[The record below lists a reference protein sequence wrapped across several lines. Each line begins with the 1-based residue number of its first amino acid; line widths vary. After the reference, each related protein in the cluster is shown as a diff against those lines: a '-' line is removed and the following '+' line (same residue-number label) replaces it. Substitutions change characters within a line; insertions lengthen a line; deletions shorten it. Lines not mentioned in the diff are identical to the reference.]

1 METDTTRQTGKIEK
15 SPALASH
22 FNPLNLLP
30 LLRYVRST
38 RLEDE
43 ARANEN
49 KHVRA
54 ALEEEKRIG
63 MRIAVWARTIGLIVV
78 AIFLPF
84 VNPRLEVIYY
94 ELLLLA
100 FVLLGFAQLRMA
112 RVGQSRAEL
121 GLIFA
126 DFILLTFV
134 LLAPSPF
141 VAEDWPG
148 ALQTRFDGFSY
159 FYIMLATGTLAYSWR
174 TIASF
179 GMWVAM
185 AWLSGIAIL
194 AFFGRTIPELGGQ
207 IRTILADSPRMFELL
222 DPNSVGL
229 PLRFQEVIV
238 FVIASAI
245 LALKGWRSNQLL
257 MHQASLASERANLSR
272 YFPPSIVDELAQKT
286 KPVGDVRSQ
295 EIAVLFAD
303 IVGFTHFAET
313 HEPQEVVT
321 VLRRFHALLENAVF
335 SNRGTLDKFLGDGVM
350 ATFGTPAPHADDAA
364 NALQCGRDM
373 LAAMDKWNA
382 ERREMELPEIRLS
395 IGIHFGPAI
404 LGDIGSERRLEFA
417 TLGDTVNVAARLENT
432 TRSLSCRLVASNN
445 LLERI
450 GTDRDRL
457 CNGLESHRALP
468 VRGRETALD
477 VWLLR

>member
-1 METDTTRQTGKIEK
+1 M
-15 SPALASH
+15 
-22 FNPLNLLP
+22 
-30 LLRYVRST
+30 
-38 RLEDE
+38 
-43 ARANEN
+43 
-49 KHVRA
+49 
-54 ALEEEKRIG
+54 
-63 MRIAVWARTIGLIVV
+63 
-78 AIFLPF
+78 
-84 VNPRLEVIYY
+84 
-94 ELLLLA
+94 
-100 FVLLGFAQLRMA
+100 
-112 RVGQSRAEL
+112 
-121 GLIFA
+121 
-126 DFILLTFV
+126 
-134 LLAPSPF
+134 
-141 VAEDWPG
+141 
-148 ALQTRFDGFSY
+148 
-159 FYIMLATGTLAYSWR
+159 
-174 TIASF
+174 
-179 GMWVAM
+179 
-185 AWLSGIAIL
+185 
-194 AFFGRTIPELGGQ
+194 
-207 IRTILADSPRMFELL
+207 
-222 DPNSVGL
+222 
-229 PLRFQEVIV
+229 
-238 FVIASAI
+238 
-245 LALKGWRSNQLL
+245 
-257 MHQASLASERANLSR
+257 
-272 YFPPSIVDELAQKT
+272 DELAQKT